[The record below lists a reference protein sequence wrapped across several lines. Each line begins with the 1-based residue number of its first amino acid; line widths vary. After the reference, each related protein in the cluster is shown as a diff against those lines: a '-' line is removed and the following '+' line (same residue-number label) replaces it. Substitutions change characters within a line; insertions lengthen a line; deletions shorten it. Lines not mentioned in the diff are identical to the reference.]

1 MGNDYTEY
9 KKHPLFD
16 TLEIAGEPFN
26 VLLSSEEAHAIY
38 IYKRS
43 VFHNP
48 NQHIISKEIFISERI
63 SHKCFCDIKIF
74 NLLNSAAE
82 IRRKGFFSESDEEEE
97 KGKGI
102 GKEESSITTT
112 KPHPPTNKKMKK
124 EKKMQINKEAV
135 NSSNA
140 TDNIK
145 ETDSREMFAKAEDNI
160 NEMLHNYSQVAK
172 SSFFSKIESLED
184 KLLARMKREL
194 FDDDDGE
201 TYFYE

>member
-1 MGNDYTEY
+1 
-9 KKHPLFD
+9 LFD

-48 NQHIISKEIFISERI
+48 NQHIISERI
-63 SHKCFCDIKIF
+63 SHKCFCDIKLF

-135 NSSNA
+135 NSSNNA